1 MGYLKSNG
9 ILRALGVIVHFDSFR
24 ALDNHVA
31 LGLVGTRRHLNRKTP
46 SFLGEACE
54 DF

>member
-1 MGYLKSNG
+1 M
-9 ILRALGVIVHFDSFR
+9 IDHFYSFR
-24 ALDNHVA
+24 ALDNHVD
-31 LGLVGTRRHLNRKTP
+31 LGLVGTRRHLNKKTP